1 MTDQKTQT
9 AGLSPEMQDQCRR
22 VSQQA
27 CDTIFKLIREKYEV
41 KEKPKSEHL
50 PPYEGNDMAGYM
62 MEKGFK
68 LYSGDPEV
76 IKSITNVRDEA
87 IIVTDYS
94 IWKASPEYQV
104 GFCIRLLARI

>member
-1 MTDQKTQT
+1 MHDPQTTD
-9 AGLSPEMQDQCRR
+9 LSPEMQDQCRR

-41 KEKPKSEHL
+41 KEKPQKEFI
-50 PPYEGNDMAGYM
+50 PPYEGNDMAGYI

-68 LYSGDPEV
+68 LYSSDPEV
-76 IKSITNVRDEA
+76 IKSITNVHDEA

-94 IWKASPEYQV
+94 VYKVSPEYQV
-104 GFCIRLLARI
+104 GFCIRLLTRI